1 MNVLLGVAVASAA
14 GAVVR
19 YLVDQRVQ
27 RYTQARGLPP
37 VPWGTATI
45 NVTGT
50 FLLGLLTG
58 FALQHGLPKEVLT
71 VAGTGFCGGYTTFST
86 FAFDTI
92 RLVEEGSPATAAIN
106 LAGSLLAGLL
116 AAGAGLALASL

>member
-58 FALQHGLPKEVLT
+58 LALQHGLPKEVLT